1 MEPRRN
7 DFTAI
12 RLTLASAEEVRAWS
26 HGEVTKADTLN
37 YRTLRAEENGLFCER
52 IFGPTVDWK
61 CRCGKYNRV
70 RIEGLTCDQCGV
82 DITREAVRRERMG
95 HIELAAPVAHIWYSK
110 GRPSRIGLLLDIR
123 PRDLHRVLYYAQHI
137 VIDVDQ
143 EARASRVAEIEEGAA
158 AERQRIQ
165 QEGAKR
171 LRNAMEVVGDVE
183 GMSRREVEEQV
194 GRETEAALDEHDAWT
209 SDRIDALEELH
220 VGQLLS
226 EMRRRY
232 YKEDFKGCFEAGTGA
247 GTVQTMLQRLD
258 IDGLSRNLRERMEA
272 TSGNQRKR
280 VIDRLRVVE
289 GFRKSGNKPEQMI
302 LTALAVLPPS
312 LRPILELDNGT
323 FATSDVNDLY
333 RRVIYRNNRIQRFQ
347 DMNAPKM
354 IVRNEKRMLQE
365 AVDALIDN
373 GMIDN
378 PITGSHGV
386 VLKSLS
392 DLLRGK
398 QGRFRQNLLGKRV
411 DYSGRSV
418 IIVGPHLRMN
428 QCGLPR
434 YLAAEL
440 YKPFVMNKLVSEG
453 QAATAKG
460 AERMCERRS
469 KEALAA
475 LEEVVKGHPVMLNRA
490 PTLHRLGI
498 QAFEPVLVDGYAI
511 QLHPLVC
518 SAFNADFDGD
528 QMAVHL
534 PLSREAVMEAR
545 RLMMS
550 KFNILSPS
558 SGEPIMSPALDMV
571 LGCYYITLND
581 ATAEGR
587 ARTFRD
593 YEDAMLA
600 YEFGSLGI
608 RDPIRVQFKGE
619 WLDTT
624 LGRMIFNRVLPP
636 EMGYI
641 NEPVEKGA
649 LNRIVAKL
657 YALLGSERTGE
668 VLDSIKELGFKYS
681 TKLGTTIA
689 INDLVVPEEKASI
702 VARADRLVKDL
713 EDQHLNGMLTDEERY
728 RHTVEV
734 WTRASD
740 EITDVIKE
748 RLEEF
753 GSIHLMAGSGAKGN
767 IAQIKQMAGMRGLM
781 AGPRGRIVERP
792 IKSNFKEGLSALE
805 FFISAH
811 GARKGL
817 TDTALNTA
825 KSGYLTRRL
834 TDAAEDVIVTIPDC
848 GTGRTVR
855 FDRDD
860 DSVVSFPERIR
871 TRYLAQAVTHPATGE
886 MIAVVD
892 DAIDDEMAMLLDD
905 AGVASVEARSPTTCE
920 ASRGICQMCYGL
932 SMTTL
937 RPVLIGEAV
946 GVIAAQ
952 SIGEPGT
959 QLTMRTFHSGGVAG
973 QDITD
978 GLPRVEELFEIRTPK
993 LVGVTTEIEGVAVVN
1008 EMGGGSDGV
1017 ATVWVSNSEE
1027 YADEYEL
1034 PSGYAPM
1041 VSDGDSVVI
1050 GERLAELVEPVAEGE
1065 DDGEAVLARVSG
1077 TVSLER
1083 DTGELRIIWTDIEE
1097 REYAIPLTA
1106 QITVRSGDFVNAG
1119 EALSSGPLDPRT
1131 VLQVRGKEEVER
1143 YIIEE
1148 VQKVYRSQGVVI
1160 HSKHIELIVGRMLK
1174 NVMVNNCGDSDLLP
1188 GDIMEKR
1195 RFEEL
1200 TVRVL
1205 AEGGSPPT
1213 AIPVLLGITETAMVG
1228 DTDSFLAAA
1237 AFQET
1242 TRVLTDAAINGRVDR
1257 LIGLKENIIVGR
1269 LMPARVNLSDEGVG
1283 ARIRG
1288 HYGLTPTT
1296 SAYSG
1301 RRNGVPEGLG
1311 TRGELGDSRRT
1322 VEELLPS

>member
-1 MEPRRN
+1 
-7 DFTAI
+7 
-12 RLTLASAEEVRAWS
+12 
-26 HGEVTKADTLN
+26 
-37 YRTLRAEENGLFCER
+37 
-52 IFGPTVDWK
+52 
-61 CRCGKYNRV
+61 
-70 RIEGLTCDQCGV
+70 
-82 DITREAVRRERMG
+82 MG
-95 HIELAAPVAHIWYSK
+95 R
-110 GRPSRIGLLLDIR
+110 G
-123 PRDLHRVLYYAQHI
+123 
-137 VIDVDQ
+137 
-143 EARASRVAEIEEGAA
+143 
-158 AERQRIQ
+158 
-165 QEGAKR
+165 
-171 LRNAMEVVGDVE
+171 
-183 GMSRREVEEQV
+183 EVEERV
-194 GRETEAALDEHDAWT
+194 GRETQAELAEHDAWT
-209 SDRIDALEELH
+209 EDRIGALEDLH
-220 VGQLLS
+220 MGQLLT
-226 EMRRRY
+226 EMRYRY
-232 YKEDFKGCFEAGTGA
+232 YKEDFGGCFTAGTGA
-247 GTVQTMLQRLD
+247 GIVLEMMRRLD
-258 IDGLSRNLRERMEA
+258 LEVLSRDLRERMEA

-280 VIDRLRVVE
+280 VIDRLRVVDA
-289 GFRKSGNKPEQMI
+289 FRKSGNKPEQMI
-302 LTALAVLPPS
+302 LSILPVLPPN

-333 RRVIYRNNRIQRFQ
+333 RRVIYRNNRVKSLLDIA
-347 DMNAPKM
+347 APEM

-378 PITGSHGV
+378 PVTSSHGI

-418 IIVGPHLRMN
+418 IIVGPNLRMN

-440 YKPFVMNKLVSEG
+440 FRPFVVNRLVTEG
-453 QAATAKG
+453 QAESVKS
-460 AERMCERRS
+460 AERMCKRRS
-469 KEALAA
+469 KEALVA
-475 LEEVVKGHPVMLNRA
+475 LEEVVRGRPVMLNRA

-511 QLHPLVC
+511 RLHPLVC

-571 LGCYYITLND
+571 LGCYYITLED
-581 ATAEGR
+581 ETARGYG
-587 ARTFRD
+587 RTFRD
-593 YEDAMLA
+593 FDDAMIA
-600 YEFGSLGI
+600 HEFGALGI
-608 RDPIRVQFKGE
+608 RAPIRLREKGE

-624 LGRMIFNRVLPP
+624 LGRMIFNRLLPP

-649 LNRIVAKL
+649 LKDIVAKL
-657 YALLGSERTGE
+657 YALLGSEGTGE
-668 VLDSIKELGFKYS
+668 ILDGIKELGFKYS
-681 TKLGTTIA
+681 TKTGTTIA
-689 INDLVVPEEKASI
+689 ISDLIVPEEKASI
-702 VARADRLVKDL
+702 VARADRLVEEL
-713 EDQHLNGMLTDEERY
+713 EEQHLNGVLSGEERY
-728 RHTVEV
+728 RHTIEV

-748 RLEEF
+748 RLEDF

-781 AGPRGRIVERP
+781 AGPRGRIVDRP
-792 IKSNFKEGLSALE
+792 IKANFKEGLSALE

-848 GTGRTVR
+848 GTSRTVR

-871 TRYLAQAVTHPATGE
+871 TRYLAEAVTHPATGE
-886 MIAVVD
+886 IIAVVD

-905 AGVASVEARSPTTCE
+905 AGVASVGTRSPTTCE
-920 ASRGICQMCYGL
+920 APRGICQICYGL

-959 QLTMRTFHSGGVAG
+959 QLTMRTFHSGGIAG

-993 LVGVTTEIEGVAVVN
+993 LTGVTSEIEGVAVVN
-1008 EMGGGSDGV
+1008 EAGGGPDGV
-1017 ATVWVSNSEE
+1017 PTVWVSNSEE

-1034 PSGYAPM
+1034 PRGYAPR
-1041 VSDGDSVVI
+1041 VSDGDSVAI
-1050 GERLAELVEPVAEGE
+1050 GERLAEPVGQVAEGE
-1065 DDGEAVLARVSG
+1065 DEDSAVLARVSG
-1077 TVSLER
+1077 MVSLER
-1083 DTGELRIIWTDIEE
+1083 DTGELRIIWTDTEE
-1097 REYAIPLTA
+1097 REYAIPPTA
-1106 QITVRSGDFVNAG
+1106 QITVKSGDFVSAG
-1119 EALSSGPLDPRT
+1119 QALSSGPLDPQT
-1131 VLQVRGKEEVER
+1131 LLQVRGREEVER

-1174 NVMVNNCGDSDLLP
+1174 NIRVKNSGDSDLLP

-1200 TVRVL
+1200 SVKVF

-1213 AIPVLLGITETAMVG
+1213 AIPVLLGITDTAMEG

-1237 AFQET
+1237 SFQET
-1242 TRVLTDAAINGRVDR
+1242 TRVLTDAAISGRVDR
-1257 LIGLKENIIVGR
+1257 LVGLKENIIVGR
-1269 LMPARVNLSDEGVG
+1269 LMPAMVNLSDEGVG
-1283 ARIRG
+1283 ARISWHRG
-1288 HYGLTPTT
+1288 LASAT
-1296 SAYSG
+1296 SAHSS
-1301 RRNGVPEGLG
+1301 RSNGVPEGFDAKG
-1311 TRGELGDSRRT
+1311 VLGDSPRRL
-1322 VEELLPS
+1322 EELSPPGG